1 MVKHPRWTVPV
12 LILAPAVGLALALAG
27 CPPPPG
33 PAGDGAAAGDGYL
46 FCHWNVENLFDDKL
60 NDYTHS
66 PDREYDT
73 WFAENADV
81 RRKKLDNLSRVLTR
95 LNNGRGPDI
104 LAVVEVESQR
114 AAELLQQALN
124 DRLPEELRYTHVL
137 MEEVSAGRHM
147 APAILTRLQVDAD
160 RTRLLDKRRRIL
172 EGHVLAGDQEL
183 VVIAS
188 HWTSRVSSKTD
199 EEGEGRD
206 KYASEIYGR
215 FRALFKRN
223 PDVDLV
229 VCGDFNDDPD
239 DESVRDYLHA
249 VGDPKRVR
257 AGGPEPLLLDLFAD
271 VERKTAGTLW
281 HRGKWNV
288 FDQIVVS
295 PGMLDDRGWGCDPA
309 SARIVN
315 DLTAD
320 RRGHPMDFGDERDK
334 VPLEERGY
342 SDHFPVTVRLRVQ
355 GR

>member
-1 MVKHPRWTVPV
+1 MGKHPRWTVAVFV
-12 LILAPAVGLALALAG
+12 LVPAVGLALLLAG
-27 CPPPPG
+27 CPPPPAPG
-33 PAGDGAAAGDGYL
+33 GAGAGDGYL
-46 FCHWNVENLFDDKL
+46 FCHWNLENFFDDKL

-73 WFAENADV
+73 WFAENPPV
-81 RRKKLDNLSRVLTR
+81 LRKKLDNLSGVLTR
-95 LNNGRGPDI
+95 LNGGRGPDI
-104 LAVVEVESQR
+104 LAVVEVESLR
-114 AAELLQQALN
+114 AAELLQKALN
-124 DRLPEELRYTHVL
+124 DRLPEDRHYTHVL

-147 APAILTRLQVDAD
+147 APAILTRLPVDAD

-172 EGHVLAGDQEL
+172 EGHVVVDGNDL
-183 VVIAS
+183 VVLAS

-215 FRALFKRN
+215 FHAMYRTN
-223 PDVDLV
+223 PDVDLL

-249 VGDPKRVR
+249 VGDPKAVR
-257 AGGPEPLLLDLFAD
+257 AGGREPLLLDLFANVD
-271 VERKTAGTLW
+271 QKTSGTLW

-295 PGMLDDRGWGCDPA
+295 PGMLDDRGWGCDPD